1 MGACRRIVFLVML
14 ATLGSSLASVAVAGD
29 PVFEKDAV
37 LGIWKTEPNDN
48 GDYSHVEIYLA
59 DGKYSGRIVFLNSPV
74 FLEGDEGGEP
84 GQPRSDFKNPDEA
97 LQERPLLG
105 MDLMYG
111 FKHNGKNK
119 WEDGRVY
126 DPESGKEYNCKVTM
140 KDTDTLEIFG
150 YIKVA
155 FAKLGRDT
163 AWVRVDGAD
172 EAK

>member
-1 MGACRRIVFLVML
+1 VAQWKRVGFLALVMVVVL
-14 ATLGSSLASVAVAGD
+14 SLGSTAVADD

-37 LGIWKTEPNDN
+37 LGLWKTEPNDN

-59 DGKYSGRIVFLNSPV
+59 DGKYKGRIVYLNSPV
-74 FLEGDEGGEP
+74 VLEGDEDGTV
-84 GQPRSDFKNPDEA
+84 GQPRADFKNPDEA
-97 LQERPLLG
+97 LRGRPLLG

-119 WEDGRVY
+119 WEDGRIY

-140 KDTDTLEIFG
+140 KDADNLEIFG

-163 AWVRVDGAD
+163 AWKRVVGGT
-172 EAK
+172 E